1 MAYSYWKHNL
11 FPNCICIEEST
22 LCLPFLCFVE
32 KNNMMSSVAGLLVIC
47 VVLCVQSEAESDGRG
62 KALTQ
67 SDADAICSV
76 VKELRGLRNNLTQN
90 MLVAEKIVDNGKKI
104 VLYYSERIEGR
115 KILVDVLKKVMTK
128 GKSSFGGTERLL
140 ENMGKLNDELGNT
153 ITRMNASLWTMR
165 LPSWNLVNM
174 SDSYAYW
181 VKDMVESFAHAALST
196 LSCCLV
202 VNGGAT
208 GDCTKN
214 GQRGSVP
221 RDCTTYPPQRIEG
234 SLAEYEN
241 PLDKELTLTMGNAG
255 NYRNHVGYGCY
266 ITTTNSSYI
275 RGRKS
280 LIYELS
286 GGLFNTSEN
295 ALISNFSSIGEEF
308 QHLIGQLNANV
319 GMISAGNTSITGQ
332 KATLD
337 SLFLKLEEEVR
348 SILKG
353 RETTMELTEKL
364 GTMKDIP
371 WYDKESNV
379 IDGVKT
385 KPNLSGVTMLLFV
398 FVVFGK

>member
-1 MAYSYWKHNL
+1 MIPAGTGLIVFSL
-11 FPNCICIEEST
+11 
-22 LCLPFLCFVE
+22 
-32 KNNMMSSVAGLLVIC
+32 VAVC
-47 VVLCVQSEAESDGRG
+47 VYGEIRGDGRG

-67 SDADAICSV
+67 SDADAICNV
-76 VKELRGLRNNLTQN
+76 VRELRELRNNVTYN
-90 MLVAEKIVDNGKKI
+90 IKFAEKTVKDCEKIVAHSSARVEAKKMLVQI
-104 VLYYSERIEGR
+104 LREVTPEEDENLTIIEKLLSDMG
-115 KILVDVLKKVMTK
+115 VLKNELRNVVTEMHLSL
-128 GKSSFGGTERLL
+128 GYIRSS
-140 ENMGKLNDELGNT
+140 
-153 ITRMNASLWTMR
+153 
-165 LPSWNLVNM
+165 SWNLVNM

-181 VKDMVESFAHAALST
+181 IKDMVESFSHAALST
-196 LSCCLV
+196 GCCCLV
-202 VNGGAT
+202 VDGGAT
-208 GDCTKN
+208 GDCIKD
-214 GQRGSVP
+214 GKRGIVP
-221 RDCTTYPPQRIEG
+221 KDCTVYPIAQSESVI
-234 SLAEYEN
+234 ADYNN
-241 PLDKELTLTMGNAG
+241 PLANELTLTMGNAG